1 MGHQVTPFVG
11 FVVGD
16 GEKVK
21 FWKDKWCETI
31 PLSEAF
37 PSLFALALNKEAWV
51 NEVWTAEGEVGT
63 LVSIDLSTIGSWKK
77 WKGYFIAWRGRRY
90 GAVKDIADSAFVP
103 SKVPDGKE
111 NSNPISNSQ
120 ARHGTRSPT
129 KKRMR
134 ELDNLAT
141 HLESLLRDV
150 KEQNLSLKKVPAWLW
165 GWKSPWKGKVT
176 GGELTDVGEIELYHL
191 AIRIRERFPD
201 LFNEE
206 YHPDVFTI
214 KATQVPRASA
224 SAVAFGMG
232 LFSGRGSLGPG
243 HQRAFAVTSESRAS
257 DILLRFF
264 ECCQNYKDLWMQD
277 FRKSQEPA
285 VDELKEPIFDEITAT
300 LRKRYGLNF
309 TRQDT
314 SSLWFLCKQEASLL
328 DITDQACGLFSPS
341 EVALLEW
348 TDDLELF
355 ILKGYG
361 KSLNYQMGVPLL
373 KDVFQSME
381 QAIKAKEGNINHLIF
396 CYAFG
401 CILLLDFVSF
411 NPIPPICMENIL
423 SLSYWE
429 NHLLLLLLPLPS
441 MHVENYA
448 PGSYEKARLR
458 FAHAETVVPF
468 SCLLGLFLEQSE
480 FKQMQREEPLQYP
493 PKPPQK
499 RNWRGS
505 TVAPFAGNNML
516 VLYSC
521 PANSSSK
528 YFVQVLHNEHP
539 IPMPGCDNSDL
550 CPFEV
555 FKERIVTPHMKHEYY
570 AVCNVKLEKPE
581 QKPATSKL
589 SQLFHWLFSQRN
601 DDTRSLEVDL

>member
-1 MGHQVTPFVG
+1 MPVFKGLGNKFLSHIWEVDSMLQVVEYIQKQQILELNLSRKVEMAMRIATFLVILLSV
-11 FVVGD
+11 FEHSAA
-16 GEKVK
+16 GE
-21 FWKDKWCETI
+21 
-31 PLSEAF
+31 
-37 PSLFALALNKEAWV
+37 LFNV
-51 NEVWTAEGEVGT
+51 RQH
-63 LVSIDLSTIGSWKK
+63 LSTVS
-77 WKGYFIAWRGRRY
+77 RY

-103 SKVPDGKE
+103 SKVPDGC
-111 NSNPISNSQ
+111 SPIHLNLV

-191 AIRIRERFPD
+191 AIRIQERFPD

-264 ECCQNYKDLWMQD
+264 ECCQNYKD

-381 QAIKAKEGNINHLIF
+381 QAIKAKE
-396 CYAFG
+396 
-401 CILLLDFVSF
+401 
-411 NPIPPICMENIL
+411 
-423 SLSYWE
+423 
-429 NHLLLLLLPLPS
+429 
-441 MHVENYA
+441 ENYA